1 MYKSKILL
9 SAPIFLLLISCPI
22 TTFCNPFLTNRNK
35 DNKILILGVN
45 DQNLTNSM
53 QFNTSSFLAELDFA
67 FTEKRNP
74 RFEKDILSDNGLN
87 SFWSLWNSCP
97 FKCVEDDLV
106 VRVTEVLNDLDEY
119 KIRDLPVFF
128 QKEKEEESYEE
139 VVLVFN
145 SKGQI
150 ENICLSIGTPMII
163 KALKEANDFT
173 DIRRKQILFDFI
185 ENFKTAYFKKDIYFI
200 ENVLKDTVIIHT
212 GSNIKMQQ
220 KSDDS
225 KNSNFSKE
233 EKIYSSK
240 TKAEYLDRLRTE
252 FIANNYIN
260 VEFGEIEVVQHG
272 IYPEIYGITI
282 KQLLNSSRYKDTG
295 YVFLM
300 IDFRDEENP
309 NILLSTWQPEE
320 YTDGTKIDRDEVFNL
335 ASFGNYN
342 R

>member
-9 SAPIFLLLISCPI
+9 LTPIFLFLISCPI
-22 TTFCNPFLTNRNK
+22 TSFCNPVLTNSNK

-53 QFNTSSFLAELDFA
+53 QFNTSSFLTELNFA
-67 FTEKRNP
+67 FVEKRNP
-74 RFEKDILSDNGLN
+74 KFGKEILSDNGLN

-97 FKCVEDDLV
+97 FRCVEDDFV
-106 VRVTEVLNDLDEY
+106 VRVTEGLNDLDEY
-119 KIRDLPVFF
+119 KIRDLPIFF
-128 QKEKEEESYEE
+128 QKGNEEESYEE

-163 KALKEANDFT
+163 KALKEADDFT
-173 DIRRKQILFDFI
+173 DIRRKQILFNFI
-185 ENFKTAYFKKDIYFI
+185 ENFKTAYLKKDIYFI
-200 ENVLKDTVIIHT
+200 DKVLKDSVIIHT
-212 GSNIKMQQ
+212 GSNIKMPQ

-233 EKIYSSK
+233 EKFYSSK
-240 TKAEYLDRLRTE
+240 TKSEYLNRLRTE
-252 FIANNYIN
+252 FTANNYIN
-260 VEFGEIEVVQHG
+260 VKFEVIEVLRYAIHPD
-272 IYPEIYGITI
+272 IYSVTI

-295 YVFLM
+295 YVFLI
-300 IDFRDEENP
+300 IDFKDDENP
-309 NILLSTWQPEE
+309 NILVRTWQPEE
-320 YTDGTKIDRDEVFNL
+320 YIGGTKINRKEVFNL
-335 ASFGNYN
+335 GSFDLLN